1 MNVWFGADIGGTS
14 VKAAL
19 LDDAGTLLASTRFA
33 TEPARGPEDLCKRLV
48 QAMEACATQAGTSP
62 SAVRGAGFGVPA
74 FLDMASGTVAEAIN
88 LGWRNVPMYRLLA
101 QAFPCP
107 VALDNDAN
115 LAALGEAWVGA
126 GRGAQSL
133 LGVTLGTG
141 VGGGIVLDG
150 RVYHGANGMA
160 GEIGHFTVQ
169 ADGWPCQCGRRGCL
183 ETVASAT
190 GLLRAGQAAWQAGQV
205 AGGPVQSAEDLCQRA
220 AAGDAG
226 ALAVVRTA
234 ASALGYVLAQAAALL
249 NPEVIVLGGG
259 VAAAGEVL
267 LAPVQTA
274 FAAAALPRVRAATS
288 IRFMQLG
295 TDAGVIGAS
304 RLAALTVQG
313 GGSTG

>member
-19 LDDAGTLLASTRFA
+19 LDDTGTVLARTRFA
-33 TEPARGPEDLCKRLV
+33 TEPERGPEDLCRRLV
-48 QAMEACATQAGTSP
+48 MAMDACVTQAGTSP

-74 FLDMASGTVAEAIN
+74 FLDLTSGTVVEAIN
-88 LGWRNVPMYRLLA
+88 LGWHHVPLQHLLN
-101 QAFPCP
+101 QVFPCP

-115 LAALGEAWVGA
+115 LAALGEAWAGA
-126 GRGAQSL
+126 GRGVQSL

-141 VGGGIVLDG
+141 VGGGIVLNG

-169 ADGWPCQCGRRGCL
+169 PDGWPCNCGRRGCL

-205 AGGPVQSAEDLCQRA
+205 AGGPVQSAEDVCLRA

-226 ALAVVRTA
+226 ALAVVRAA

-267 LAPVQTA
+267 LAPVQAA
-274 FAAAALPRVRAATS
+274 FAAAALSRTRAAAS
-288 IRFMQLG
+288 IRLTQLG
-295 TDAGVIGAS
+295 ADAGVVGAC
-304 RLAALTVQG
+304 RLAALAVQDRQ
-313 GGSTG
+313 STG